1 MTFPI
6 VCPVPRTSISGCTA
20 CPACFLAQTG
30 SASIAIG
37 LSTGGFP
44 SKVIVPVT
52 VEAAVATPGENNTAT
67 SPAANHTLVP
77 FFPVPD
83 PPMRG
88 SLVIANP
95 PVGAGIRSLRK
106 LYTKLA
112 MRGNGDASARVRFQA
127 FSNASDSASL
137 GSRIGTSA

>member
-1 MTFPI
+1 
-6 VCPVPRTSISGCTA
+6 
-20 CPACFLAQTG
+20 
-30 SASIAIG
+30 
-37 LSTGGFP
+37 
-44 SKVIVPVT
+44 
-52 VEAAVATPGENNTAT
+52 EAAMATPGENNTAT
-67 SPAANHTLVP
+67 SPAANHTLVPFFPVP